1 MKILKKAT
9 SLLLASIMFLTAG
22 VTAFADDYYDEETK
36 KDIFVFFTN
45 DVHNAYEQTDTAI
58 GYASLAAGIKKTQS
72 DENNETI
79 LVDAGDSIQGG
90 IIGALSKGMWPA
102 EIMDKMGYD
111 VAVPGNH
118 EFDFGV
124 ERFLEIADSV
134 SYDYV
139 CCNFIDLRTGDT
151 VFMPYKMVKK
161 FNTNIAFIGITTPE
175 AYSMSNQNYF
185 KDENGNDIYSFC
197 GGDNGKELYRRV
209 QDTINDAKAAGADI
223 VIAVAHT
230 GIDPSSTPWTTG
242 EIIANVSG
250 LDGYIDG
257 HSHTYMLTDKYTDK
271 DGKEVVPASTG
282 SRFEHYGTLYIE
294 EYENDPATSEISA
307 IVMEDRAHCPD
318 QDPVMLSF
326 INGISDNISETSD
339 KVVAGS
345 DVTLCMNDP
354 ATGNRLVR
362 QQETNLG
369 DFCADAYLNVM
380 NADIA
385 LINGGGLRADIKKGD
400 ITVGDL
406 ISAHPFGNLL
416 CTAELS
422 GQTILD
428 LLEMS
433 VEYAGDPTY
442 EAGNFQHV
450 AGMTFDVD
458 TTIPSPVVTDENNLF
473 IKVDG
478 KRRVNNVMVGG
489 EPIDPDKIYTVASHN
504 YLLKS
509 CGGGFTMLENC
520 KIVKDE
526 TVLDYEA
533 LITYITD
540 YLDGNITADSAYAD
554 PYGQKRIR
562 LYTAKTEPTCEKE
575 GSITYLRGSE
585 YITEAIDAT
594 GHSYGEWT
602 TEKDATFTEEGIMKR
617 VCSVCGNEE
626 TKTIPVKT
634 PSTTLPAET
643 TAPAATT
650 AETTAPATTAE
661 TTAPATTAETTVPAA
676 TDNTTAPSPAVPG
689 NSSGAPLNPD
699 SGMPIAGPTVMIVVL
714 TAAVLAVS
722 GKRRK

>member
-1 MKILKKAT
+1 MKLFKKAT
-9 SLLLASIMFLTAG
+9 SLLLASIMFLTVG
-22 VTAFADDYYDEETK
+22 LIGFADDYYDEETE
-36 KDIFVFFTN
+36 KDIFVYFTN

-58 GYASLAAGIKKTQS
+58 GYASLAADINKAKS
-72 DENNETI
+72 DENIETI

-102 EIMDKMGYD
+102 EIMQKMGYD

-151 VFMPYKMVKK
+151 VFMPYKMIKK

-197 GGDNGKELYRRV
+197 GGDNGKELYCRV
-209 QDTINDAKAAGADI
+209 QDTIDDAKAAGADI

-271 DGKEVVPASTG
+271 DGKWVVPVSTG
-282 SRFEHYGTLYIE
+282 SKFEHYGTMYIE
-294 EYENDPATSEISA
+294 EYDNDHTTSEVA
-307 IVMEDRAHCPD
+307 AVVMEDRAHCPD
-318 QDPVMLSF
+318 QDPEMLTY
-326 INGISDNISETSD
+326 IKGISDNISETSN
-339 KVVAGS
+339 KVVASS

-380 NADIA
+380 DADIA
-385 LINGGGLRADIKKGD
+385 LINGGGLRADIAKGD

-450 AGMTFDVD
+450 AGITFDVD
-458 TTIPSPVVTDENNLF
+458 TTIPSPVVTDENKLF
-473 IKVDG
+473 VKIDG
-478 KRRVNNVMVGG
+478 KRRVNNVMVSGK
-489 EPIDPDKIYTVASHN
+489 PIDPDRIYTVASHN

-540 YLDGNITADSAYAD
+540 YLGGNITADSAYAD
-554 PYGQKRIR
+554 PYGQKRMR

-575 GSITYLRGSE
+575 GSITYLRGAE
-585 YITEAIDAT
+585 YVTETIEAT
-594 GHSYGEWT
+594 GHSYGEWA
-602 TEKDATFTEEGIMKR
+602 TEKDATFTEEGVMKR
-617 VCSVCGNEE
+617 ICTVCGNEE
-626 TKTIPVKT
+626 TKAIPVKT

-643 TAPAATT
+643 NTPAATT
-650 AETTAPATTAE
+650 AETTATASTTQ
-661 TTAPATTAETTVPAA
+661 ETTVPSATTFPTA
-676 TDNTTAPSPAVPG
+676 TDNTTDRPPIVPG

-699 SGMPIAGPTVMIVVL
+699 SGMPIAVPTAMIVALSAV
-714 TAAVLAVS
+714 VLAVS

>member
-1 MKILKKAT
+1 MNLFKKAT
-9 SLLLASIMFLTAG
+9 SLLLTSILFLTAG
-22 VTAFADDYYDEETK
+22 ITAFAEDYYDEETE
-36 KDIFVFFTN
+36 KDIIVYFTN

-58 GYASLAAGIKKTQS
+58 GYASLAADIKS
-72 DENNETI
+72 DQNDESNETI

-90 IIGALSKGMWPA
+90 IIGALSKGMWAA
-102 EIMDKMGYD
+102 EIMEKMGYD

-124 ERFLEIADSV
+124 ERFLEIANSV

-139 CCNFIDLRTGDT
+139 CCNFIDLRTGKT
-151 VFMPYKMVKK
+151 VFMPYKMIKK

-197 GGDNGKELYRRV
+197 GGDNGKELYKRV
-209 QDTINDAKAAGADI
+209 QDTIDDAKAAGADI

-257 HSHTYMLTDKYTDK
+257 HSHTYMITDKYTDK
-271 DGKEVVPASTG
+271 DGKGVVSVSTG
-282 SRFEHYGTLYIE
+282 SKFEHFGKLYIE
-294 EYENDPATSEISA
+294 EYENDSAASEISA
-307 IVMEDRAHCPD
+307 VIMEDRAHCPE
-318 QDPVMLSF
+318 QDPEMLSY
-326 INGISDNISETSD
+326 INTISDNINKTSG
-339 KVVAGS
+339 KTVAKS

-380 NADIA
+380 DADIA
-385 LINGGGLRADIKKGD
+385 FINGGGLRADITKGD

-428 LLEMS
+428 MLEMS
-433 VEYAGDPTY
+433 VEYAGDLSY
-442 EAGNFQHV
+442 ESGGFQHV
-450 AGMTFDVD
+450 AGITFDVD
-458 TTIPSPVVTDENNLF
+458 TTIPSPVVTDENKLF
-473 IKVDG
+473 VKVDG

-489 EPIDPDKIYTVASHN
+489 EPIDPDRIYTVASHN

-540 YLDGNITADSAYAD
+540 YLGGNITADSAYAD
-554 PYGQKRIR
+554 PYGQKRMR
-562 LYTAKTEPTCEKE
+562 LYTAKTEPTCEND
-575 GSITYLRGSE
+575 GSITYLRGAE
-585 YITEAIDAT
+585 YVTEAIAAT

-617 VCSVCGNEE
+617 TCSVCGKEE
-626 TKTIPVKT
+626 TATIPVKT
-634 PSTTLPAET
+634 PSTTLPSETDTTTET
-643 TAPAATT
+643 TAPAATDALST
-650 AETTAPATTAE
+650 
-661 TTAPATTAETTVPAA
+661 
-676 TDNTTAPSPAVPG
+676 AVPG
-689 NSSGAPLNPD
+689 ESSGAVKNPD
-699 SGMPIAGPTVMIVVL
+699 SGMPVAVPTVMIVAL